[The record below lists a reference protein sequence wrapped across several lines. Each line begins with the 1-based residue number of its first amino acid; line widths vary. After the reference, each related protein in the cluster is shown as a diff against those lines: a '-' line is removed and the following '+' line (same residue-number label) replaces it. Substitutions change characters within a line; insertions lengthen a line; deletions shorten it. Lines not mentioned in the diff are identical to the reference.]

1 MKTLITLLFL
11 ATIGLTVAQAQKP
24 VIVISD
30 KAGWQ
35 KLGATTVNFE
45 KDYDEVLVIGANRFA
60 SLKFMVKYAPVHFI
74 SMEVFFVGNTKETIQ
89 LNDVV
94 KDEGE
99 GKTIHL
105 KGGERNIK
113 KVVFIYKTLPNRTE
127 KMHMLFYGVLKP
139 TKDK

>member
-113 KVVFIYKTLPNRTE
+113 KVVFIYKTLPNRTD
-127 KMHMLFYGVLKP
+127 KKAHVVLWGFK
-139 TKDK
+139 TNKR